1 MPENDKKCPK
11 CLAEDTNEK
20 PRSGRAPKYGRGLP
34 TDSGPYGFPNPPP
47 DRGGSLSPPSSV
59 YSATTTNGKNVSTPW
74 TTTNTINAIWVNES
88 SGNGIPN
95 FSNEPRFSIWTS

>member
-47 DRGGSLSPPSSV
+47 DRGGSLSPPVPPSPYGGFPECS
-59 YSATTTNGKNVSTPW
+59 
-74 TTTNTINAIWVNES
+74 
-88 SGNGIPN
+88 
-95 FSNEPRFSIWTS
+95 R